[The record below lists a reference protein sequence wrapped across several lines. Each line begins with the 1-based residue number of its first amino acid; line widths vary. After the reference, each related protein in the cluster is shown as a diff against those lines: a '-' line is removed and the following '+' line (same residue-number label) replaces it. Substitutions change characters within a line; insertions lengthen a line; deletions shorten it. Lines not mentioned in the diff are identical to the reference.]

1 MEIFTRKRPT
11 DEIFSGEMSMKHWVK
26 MSVPNG
32 IIGAADSNLMQKE
45 DEYFVVKANCISS
58 IMALALDCSSELP
71 EDRID
76 MKDVVSILKNIRRKF
91 LNNIEKD

>member
-11 DEIFSGEMSMKHWVK
+11 DEIFAGEMSMRHWVK
-26 MSVPNG
+26 MSVSNG
-32 IIGAADSNLMQKE
+32 IIGVADSNLMHKE

-71 EDRID
+71 EDRKD
-76 MKDVVSILKNIRRKF
+76 MKNVVSILKSIKRKF